1 MHGAAFFS
9 FGVGRGGAEEKKFG
23 VGRGGAGRNSSGRVT
38 VKLGAFSG
46 WGRAGRGSFENFR
59 GRGGPGQP
67 FSPGPG
73 RGGTCIPARYTFE
86 CDEKPCKQ

>member
-1 MHGAAFFS
+1 M
-9 FGVGRGGAEEKKFG
+9 AEENNFR

-38 VKLGAFSG
+38 VKLGAFLG
-46 WGRAGRGSFENFR
+46 LGSFENFR
-59 GRGGPGQP
+59 GGGGPGQP

-73 RGGTCIPARYTFE
+73 RGGTCIPAGYTFE